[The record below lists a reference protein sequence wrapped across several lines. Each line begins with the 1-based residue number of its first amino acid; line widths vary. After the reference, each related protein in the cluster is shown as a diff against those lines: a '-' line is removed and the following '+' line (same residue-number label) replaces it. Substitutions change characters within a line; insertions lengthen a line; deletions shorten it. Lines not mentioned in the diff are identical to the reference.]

1 MVKEGLRL
9 YLEGHGVELI
19 YYLKYK
25 RDQYIEKYLEEK
37 LNPEHYLYDL
47 MAKKNISVQQHVS
60 EKEFVVPYEIRLEK
74 KINEHFYLHPWQ
86 ANYQILS

>member
-1 MVKEGLRL
+1 MKKLQQRNIIYRKRAESIMNFDMDELNINEELDELVKEGLRL

-37 LNPEHYLYDL
+37 LNP
-47 MAKKNISVQQHVS
+47 
-60 EKEFVVPYEIRLEK
+60 
-74 KINEHFYLHPWQ
+74 
-86 ANYQILS
+86 